1 MFVFITVLRSKHL
14 GRLLVALILQP
25 RVVKQRLKRKKRPNQ
40 DDVI

>member
-14 GRLLVALILQP
+14 GRQLVALILQS
-25 RVVKQRLKRKKRPNQ
+25 RDAKQRLKKKKRPNQ